1 MPKVKNDRYTVGAGD
16 NTLHITFPLTT
27 KSGSQYG
34 VFKCYVTCRRWV
46 SENNREG
53 RLRHTTGVKLPREF
67 WDTNKNE
74 IKPSCPNREQIRA
87 SLAAIVEQ
95 IRKAYIASE
104 AYSCRNNGVRTI
116 LGIDEVK
123 DVIDG
128 KAYQRNQGPLALF
141 TRNHNENTPS
151 EFGGL
156 VGEFMRRYTSRD
168 GRKLIEMT
176 SNYKNFQTL
185 CHNLEKFLSK
195 YYPLGFSIDRIQLEL
210 TEFSKKWFRFL
221 TQNIEEASSTISGL
235 TKRLRQ
241 VLLWAID
248 ENYIPHISLKCL
260 RFSHTVNPMIA
271 LSEQVLSKLYRHV
284 FSEKQTRLEKARDL
298 FVVLCLTALR
308 YSDLKKLNN
317 AIKVGEAS
325 LHVPTSKNGSSVVI
339 PLFPATIEI
348 LKKYPNG
355 LPIISNQNLNS
366 YIKEVFIVVGLT
378 DNVVVKQQR
387 GNNKTEVSRQRLC
400 DVVTAHTGR
409 RTFVSICRT
418 RGILDQIIM
427 MVTGHSN
434 LAQLNTYTS
443 IPDSEVLYAFGH
455 ERDTTN
461 NFVEPMFSLSKNW
474 IIEAQNHVSSDI
486 PDLN

>member
-1 MPKVKNDRYTVGAGD
+1 MPKVKNDRYTVGADD
-16 NTLHITFPLTT
+16 NTLHITFPLNI
-27 KSGSQYG
+27 KSGSKHG
-34 VFKCYVTCRRWV
+34 VFKCCITCRRWV

-53 RLRHTTGVKLPREF
+53 RLRQTTGVKLPLEF
-67 WDTNKNE
+67 WDENKNE

-87 SLAAIVEQ
+87 TQAAIVEQ
-95 IRKAYIASE
+95 IRKAYMVAESH
-104 AYSCRNNGVRTI
+104 RGGGGVYTLLRI
-116 LGIDEVK
+116 DDAKGI
-123 DVIDG
+123 IYG

-185 CHNLEKFLSK
+185 CHNLDKFLSK
-195 YYPLGFSIDRIQLEL
+195 YYPLGFSIDRIQAEL

-221 TQNIEEASSTISGL
+221 IQDIEEASSTISGL

-248 ENYIPHISLKCL
+248 EKFIPHISLKCFQ
-260 RFSHTVNPMIA
+260 FSHTVNPMVA
-271 LSEQVLSKLYRHV
+271 LPEQALSKLYRHV
-284 FSEKQTRLEKARDL
+284 FSEEQSRLEKARDL
-298 FVVLCLTALR
+298 FVILCLTALR
-308 YSDLKKLNN
+308 YSDLEKLNN
-317 AIKVGEAS
+317 AIVSKAS
-325 LHVPTSKNGSSVVI
+325 LLVPTCKNGSSVVI
-339 PLFPATIEI
+339 PLFPATAEI

-355 LPIISNQNLNS
+355 LPIISNQKLIS
-366 YIKEVFIVVGLT
+366 YIKEVFIEVGLT

-387 GNNKTEVSRQRLC
+387 GNNKTEVTNQRLC
-400 DVVTAHTGR
+400 DIVSAHTGR
-409 RTFVSICRT
+409 KTFVSICRAG
-418 RGILDQIIM
+418 GIPDQIIM
-427 MVTGHSN
+427 KVTGHSN

-443 IPDSEVLYAFGH
+443 IPDSEVLSAFGC

-474 IIEAQNHVSSDI
+474 ITGV
-486 PDLN
+486 